1 MGLLHSKMRFLT
13 RSRSEQ
19 EISEIQIEMETLLE
33 KEALSKSV
41 TVIKEKKTVTTKI
54 LKDDPIPV

>member
-1 MGLLHSKMRFLT
+1 MRFLT

-41 TVIKEKKTVTTKI
+41 TVIKEKKTVTSKI
-54 LKDDPIPV
+54 LKDDPIPI